1 MKKKVY
7 KCFIT
12 LMLSLVFMLAIN
24 AQFFDQS
31 IKAEELDE
39 PVLPVEDM
47 PYEHISR
54 ADCGLSISSGTAT
67 VTSNVKGESGTTSI
81 SVTVYLEYLVNGS
94 WQTYTSWSHSDGINL
109 TSSDSTSV
117 SHGAYRVRMH
127 VTASGSY
134 GTESFD
140 VDGNTAG
147 Y

>member
-1 MKKKVY
+1 MKRKIF
-7 KCFIT
+7 KCCVMMLVLIFV
-12 LMLSLVFMLAIN
+12 LMVNIPFLA
-24 AQFFDQS
+24 QS

-39 PVLPVEDM
+39 PVLPEDDM
-47 PYEHISR
+47 SYEHILR
-54 ADCGLSISSGTAT
+54 ADCGLSISSGIAT
-67 VTSNVKGESGTTSI
+67 VTSNVNGKNGTTSI
-81 SVTVYLEYLVNGS
+81 SITIYLENLVNGS
-94 WQTYTSWSHSDGINL
+94 WQTYTSWSHSDGISL

-117 SHGAYRVRMH
+117 SHGAYRVKMH